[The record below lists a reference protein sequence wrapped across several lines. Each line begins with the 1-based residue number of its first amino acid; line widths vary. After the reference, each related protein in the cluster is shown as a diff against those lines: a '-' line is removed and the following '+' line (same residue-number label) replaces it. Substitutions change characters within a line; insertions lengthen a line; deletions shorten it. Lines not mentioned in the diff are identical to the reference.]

1 MPTPSD
7 SASNAKPKLLVTR
20 HLPKEIEDRASAE
33 YQAQLNPTDAPH
45 SASSLTEAAQGC
57 EALLVCSTDAVSAEV
72 IDALPDTV
80 RVIATFSVG
89 YEHIDLAAAKRRGIV
104 VANTPDVVTT
114 STAEVALLL
123 LLGAAHRAVEG
134 DQMVRE
140 DRWPGWAPTQ
150 LLGRMLSGHTL
161 GIIGMGRI
169 GQAVAT
175 RAWSFGMRVL
185 YHNRQPLAPD
195 VAQGA
200 TYYER
205 LDDMLPNCQFL
216 SLHCPLTP
224 DTQRL
229 LNAERLRQLPAGAIV
244 VNTARGGL
252 VDDEALIGALR
263 AGHIAAAGL
272 DVFDGEPNIHPGYR
286 QLTNVFLLPHLGTSA
301 YETRLDMGMRAL
313 DNIQAVLA
321 GREAPDR
328 VA

>member
-1 MPTPSD
+1 M
-7 SASNAKPKLLVTR
+7 
-20 HLPKEIEDRASAE
+20 
-33 YQAQLNPTDAPH
+33 
-45 SASSLTEAAQGC
+45 
-57 EALLVCSTDAVSAEV
+57 LVCSTDGVSAAV
-72 IDALPDTV
+72 IDALPDSV

-114 STAEVALLL
+114 STAEVAFLL
-123 LLGAAHRAVEG
+123 LLGAAHRAIEG

-150 LLGRMLSGHTL
+150 LLGWLLSGQPL

-169 GQAVAT
+169 GHAVAT
-175 RAWSFGMRVL
+175 RARSFGMRIL
-185 YHNRQPLAPD
+185 YHNRQQLPPD
-195 VAQGA
+195 AEQGA
-200 TYYER
+200 VYYEQ
-205 LDDMLPNCQFL
+205 LDDMLPHCQFL

-229 LNAERLRQLPAGAIV
+229 LNAKRLQQLPAGAIV

-252 VDDEALIGALR
+252 VNDEALIEALR
-263 AGHIAAAGL
+263 TGHVAAAGL

-286 QLTNVFLLPHLGTSA
+286 QLANVFLLPHLGTSA

-328 VA
+328 VV